1 MKSISSKSLRVE
13 RRLKTLKVTLQWLGS
28 VLTIGSG
35 VAVGVGILWIIQVG
49 VTSI

>member
-1 MKSISSKSLRVE
+1 MKTVSSKSLRAE
-13 RRLKTLKVTLQWLGS
+13 RRTKAIKTFIKEAYDIIKVGL
-28 VLTIGSG
+28 G

>member
-1 MKSISSKSLRVE
+1 MISSKTERTR
-13 RRLKTLKVTLQWLGS
+13 RRLKTLKATLHWLGS

-35 VAVGVGILWIIQVG
+35 VAVGIGILWIIQVG